1 MVSRLFRTNVH
12 TVLDERLDF
21 VFGEFL
27 LAEFDRGIFK
37 LVAESGRAEQDDAP
51 RHAKYINANKNGLL
65 RVDGLVS
72 DDLHKWTEGGASRH
86 SLSVHA
92 LALEERPQARV
103 GEAVDLPQVAGGI
116 LIFGVRGALLV
127 GKEAWR
133 ENVNNEMTSNFHFH
147 FQGCSRRKR

>member
-1 MVSRLFRTNVH
+1 M
-12 TVLDERLDF
+12 
-21 VFGEFL
+21 
-27 LAEFDRGIFK
+27 
-37 LVAESGRAEQDDAP
+37 
-51 RHAKYINANKNGLL
+51 
-65 RVDGLVS
+65 VS